1 MMNLFKNIY
10 IDLDRTMDLFADRVV
25 ISEKHGYP
33 LLDSDAGQYP
43 SELIAYG
50 TTVED
55 LLAQKNYNSV
65 SAFLKSLS
73 DRSNKVII
81 YCDSP
86 AYQTLLTYWYKLV
99 FPNIT
104 NESAHTLIETTL
116 LKYHYISGPFWSPN
130 AHIYVNSIPQ
140 KEEYNSLFSS
150 TVDSSS
156 DAVGLASEISN
167 MSDEHTIE
175 FLMASYFYNASHKE
189 ELRAVM
195 YDRINRILNKI
206 YKHLWKKL
214 CSSLIM
220 RKSIRDQLNV
230 TITTDPLTELKLIER
245 DPVFQNFLIIVNA
258 NENKTLDLS
267 ELTDEQIADIKAKA
281 DVIAQALLVNNSPGM
296 LDRLHSYIDIVRS
309 GLLTDENLEKIINYE
324 LYPPE
329 NMFGF
334 TNLMFDKS
342 AYNPYILEYA
352 YEAKR
357 NNQLELLAPYLLR

>member
-10 IDLDRTMDLFADRVV
+10 IDLDRAIDLFSDRVV

-33 LLDSDAGQYP
+33 LLENEAGQYR

-50 TTVED
+50 TSVD
-55 LLAQKNYNSV
+55 DFLAQKKYNSV
-65 SAFLKSLS
+65 SDLLKNLS
-73 DRSNKVII
+73 NRSGKVTI
-81 YCDSP
+81 YCDST
-86 AYQTLLTYWYKLV
+86 AYQLLLTYWYKLV

-116 LKYHYISGPFWSPN
+116 LKYHYISGPLWSPN

-156 DAVGLASEISN
+156 DAVEFASEIAN
-167 MSDEHTIE
+167 MSSEHTIE
-175 FLMASYFYNASHKE
+175 FLTASYFYNASHKE
-189 ELRAVM
+189 ELKAVV

-220 RKSIRDQLNV
+220 RKSIRDQLNI
-230 TITTDPLTELKLIER
+230 TITTDPLTELRLIER
-245 DPVFQNFLIIVNA
+245 DPVFQNFLIVANA
-258 NENKTLDLS
+258 NENRLLDLS
-267 ELTDEQIADIKAKA
+267 ELTDEQIVDIKAKA

-296 LDRLHSYIDIVRS
+296 LDRLHSYVDIVRS

-334 TNLMFDKS
+334 TNVMFDKS

-357 NNQLELLAPYLLR
+357 NNQVELLAPYLLR